1 MQLDTHGVHGHVF
14 TFCFVLCDLCFDR
27 LWSGITRLANC
38 RLDNPRTLHLHKVNW
53 TTGEKVAVGKPLAAS
68 GYTLEACAPSAI
80 DPTGKWIYTL
90 ARVARNGSSSHTIRS
105 SLSNADSD
113 AVNASGSGAVGGTAN
128 TTALTLLAMELADGT
143 IHTTRQPLPAEYF
156 DPKVNACGHA
166 LATDGG
172 WNAYVTAAV
181 GEGATARLRTVQMS
195 ALDWPGQPPPP
206 PPKLIA
212 DVAVATVELGN
223 AAPTPTAT
231 IDSDNVMWVT
241 LSGGAAGLSL
251 DTQTYTCRVR
261 SPAGTALT
269 ALQGFGTVYGLLTG
283 SDGRT
288 VVASFAPGVAPAL
301 RVGTVGVPG
310 PVAHEATAAAL
321 LSDKQ
326 SIVLVTDS
334 GRLVT
339 TDLEGRTV
347 GTAPACHGAEGCPA
361 AINYEP
367 FVFQGPQRRSSHG
380 YPST

>member
-1 MQLDTHGVHGHVF
+1 MTHRACMHAS
-14 TFCFVLCDLCFDR
+14 
-27 LWSGITRLANC
+27 WEQ
-38 RLDNPRTLHLHKVNW
+38 VNW

-90 ARVARNGSSSHTIRS
+90 ARLAHHGNSWHASRGGNTAIARS
-105 SLSNADSD
+105 
-113 AVNASGSGAVGGTAN
+113 SGAVGSAAN
-128 TTALTLLAMELADGT
+128 TTAHILLAMELADGT
-143 IHTTRQPLPAEYF
+143 IHTTRQPLPTEYF

-172 WNAYVTAAV
+172 WNAYVTAVV
-181 GEGATARLRTVQMS
+181 GAGATARLRTVQMS

-212 DVAVATVELGN
+212 DVAVAALGLGN

-251 DTQTYTCRVR
+251 NTQTHTSRVP
-261 SPAGTALT
+261 SPPGTALT
-269 ALQGFGTVYGLLTG
+269 ALQGFGTVYGLLTNA
-283 SDGRT
+283 DGRT
-288 VVASFAPGVAPAL
+288 VVASFAPGVAPTL

-310 PVAHEATAAAL
+310 PVAHGATAAAL

-334 GRLVT
+334 GRFVT
-339 TDLEGRTV
+339 TDLEGRSV
-347 GTAPACHGAEGCPA
+347 GTAPACNGIKGCPA

-367 FVFQGPQRRSSHG
+367 FVFQ
-380 YPST
+380 